1 MAVLVFESEGLGELD
16 RDSLT
21 NKFTVELKK
30 TQSARAIVSQE
41 VVKEIM
47 DERRLSDEVCTN
59 ESCAMERGKLLGV
72 DHVII

>member
-1 MAVLVFESEGLGELD
+1 MAVLVFESEGLGQSE

-30 TQSARAIVSQE
+30 TQSARAIDSQD

-47 DERRLSDEVCTN
+47 EDRRLSDEVCTN
-59 ESCAMERGKLLGV
+59 ES
-72 DHVII
+72 